1 MGLFKKTRAAIK
13 DGALAQQISIYVEG
27 RQRSLANYLNAYMV
41 RFSKKRI
48 GYALVIFCLV
58 VGSYLLYIL
67 LDAFGAIH

>member
-13 DGALAQQISIYVEG
+13 DGSLAQQISIYVEG
-27 RQRSLANYLNAYMV
+27 WQGRLASYLNAHVV
-41 RFSKKRI
+41 RVSKRRI
-48 GYALVIFCLV
+48 GYGLVLFCLV